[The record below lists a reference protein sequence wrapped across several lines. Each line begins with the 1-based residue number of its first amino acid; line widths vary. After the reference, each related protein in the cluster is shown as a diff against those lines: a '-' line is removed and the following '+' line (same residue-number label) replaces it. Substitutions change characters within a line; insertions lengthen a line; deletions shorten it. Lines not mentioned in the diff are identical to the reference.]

1 MIIIGFLAV
10 LGVMTF
16 LYIIKW
22 GQSLFHYFEGFPS
35 VHMILIGFVTDF
47 FDSLGIGSFAPTASW
62 YRHTKLVKDR
72 IIPGTMLVGHTL
84 PVVTMAFIFIR
95 RVEVDPITLILMILA
110 AAIGAHLG
118 ADIVSGLSETKVQ
131 FGMGFALII
140 TAIIMILGT
149 DVIQAMPSAGNQI
162 GLSGGS
168 LLIAVMGNFVLGAL
182 MSLGVGLYAPCMA
195 LVYLLGMDQLAAFP
209 IMMGSCAFLMP
220 IGSIKFINHAA
231 LDARAALGLALG
243 GVPAVVLAANF
254 ISELPMEV
262 LTWLVIAVISYTA
275 FKMLRAALP
284 KEHF

>member
-1 MIIIGFLAV
+1 MIITGFLAV
-10 LGVMTF
+10 LGIMTI
-16 LYIIKW
+16 LYVIKLV
-22 GQSLFHYFEGFPS
+22 QSLYHYFEGFPS
-35 VHMILIGFVTDF
+35 IHMLVIGFVTDF

-62 YRHTKLVKDR
+62 YRHTKMVNDR

-84 PVVTMAFIFIR
+84 PVVTMAFIFIQ
-95 RVEVDPITLILMILA
+95 RVEVDPLTLVFMIIA
-110 AAIGAHLG
+110 AALGAHVG

-149 DVIQAMPSAGNQI
+149 DAIQAMPASGDMIGLDGAKLMVAVAGNFI
-162 GLSGGS
+162 
-168 LLIAVMGNFVLGAL
+168 LGAL

-220 IGSIKFINHAA
+220 IGSIKFIKHGAF
-231 LDARAALGLALG
+231 DSRAAVGLALG
-243 GVPAVVLAANF
+243 GVPAVVIAATF
-254 ISELPMEV
+254 ISELPMEI
-262 LTWLVIAVISYTA
+262 LTWLVIGVISYTA

-284 KEHF
+284 KESF